1 MQKYEGFCD
10 GIKFLIEM
18 KKNYIFHYDYHS
30 LKIKTNSDDDLL
42 LIRFL
47 KSYNVVVLI
56 RFVIKNKSI
65 PRVALECL
73 YKLAQ

>member
-1 MQKYEGFCD
+1 
-10 GIKFLIEM
+10 M

-30 LKIKTNSDDDLL
+30 LKIETNSDDDLL
-42 LIRFL
+42 LIKFL